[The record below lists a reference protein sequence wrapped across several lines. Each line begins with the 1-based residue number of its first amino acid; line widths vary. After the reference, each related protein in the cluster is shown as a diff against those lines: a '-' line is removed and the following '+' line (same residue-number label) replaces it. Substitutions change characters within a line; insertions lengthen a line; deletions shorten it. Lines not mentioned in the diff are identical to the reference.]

1 MRNSILIA
9 FVASISVFSGG
20 IEVSAQQKQ
29 HHQGKG
35 QGMQMMQGA
44 CPMRGMNMNGGK
56 SHTFSKGRIAFLNA
70 ELEITEEQKPL
81 FEAYAKKVT
90 ANLSHMS
97 NMRENMQGMKQAETP
112 VEKLGMHLGMMES
125 RLDALKA
132 MQGPLEALFEALS
145 EEQKEKANQ
154 LMPGMTCMQ

>member
-9 FVASISVFSGG
+9 FVASTTVLSGG
-20 IEVSAQQKQ
+20 IEAIAQQKQ
-29 HHQGKG
+29 HQGMG
-35 QGMQMMQGA
+35 QGMQMMQGS
-44 CPMRGMNMNGGK
+44 CPMGGMKMNENQ
-56 SHTFSKGRIAFLNA
+56 SHAFSKGRIAFLNA

-112 VEKLGMHLGMMES
+112 VEKLGIHIDMMEG
-125 RLDALKA
+125 RLDALKT
-132 MQGPLEALFEALS
+132 MQVPLEALFDALS
-145 EEQKEKANQ
+145 EEQKEKASQ
-154 LMPGMTCMQ
+154 LMPGMACMQ